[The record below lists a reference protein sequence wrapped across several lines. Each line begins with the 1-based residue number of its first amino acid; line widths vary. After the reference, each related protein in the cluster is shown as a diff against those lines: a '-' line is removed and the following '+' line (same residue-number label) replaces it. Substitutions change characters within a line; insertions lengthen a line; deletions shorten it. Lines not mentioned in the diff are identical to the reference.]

1 MKNFKLALMM
11 ILVLVTLLCFAS
23 CGSQETP
30 VEEPILEETEIVD
43 PNIQVSSLF
52 QTQYL
57 MRDNNGNVIQH
68 ILMRTDTQELYIY
81 DYFYD
86 YDYRTNAYV
95 FYDYKLTIKSTKCN
109 EHLCTNGKD
118 GVNGKSAYELAVEN
132 GFEGTL
138 EDWLNSLVGAPG
150 KDGMNGINGKDCQCT
165 CKNDEVITPDH
176 NTGPTWNE
184 SNPAGTIWAHDN
196 YIKITQGE
204 LKEDLFGKYIEVI
217 IENNSI
223 YTIMVSTRDS
233 SVNGY
238 MYDFYF
244 TSQVLPTKKAIEK
257 FYLPDNDDL
266 AELGCTELE
275 IIEFTLVA

>member
-1 MKNFKLALMM
+1 MKKFKLALMM
-11 ILVLVTLLCFAS
+11 ILVLIALLCFAS

-109 EHLCTNGKD
+109 EHSCT
-118 GVNGKSAYELAVEN
+118 
-132 GFEGTL
+132 
-138 EDWLNSLVGAPG
+138 
-150 KDGMNGINGKDCQCT
+150 
-165 CKNDEVITPDH
+165 DH

-266 AELGCTELE
+266 AELRCTELE
-275 IIEFTLVA
+275 IIEFTLVAYDWNNILEGNLIEEEKYLTFNGIK